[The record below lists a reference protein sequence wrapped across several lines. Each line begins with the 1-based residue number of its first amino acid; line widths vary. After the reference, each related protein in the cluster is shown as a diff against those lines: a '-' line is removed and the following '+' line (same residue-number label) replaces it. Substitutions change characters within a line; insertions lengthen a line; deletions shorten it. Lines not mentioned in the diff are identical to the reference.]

1 VIYLDSETNRSYTFA
16 QVRRTAIRFGQ
27 GLKANWNWH
36 KNDVLAIYAPNCI
49 DTPSI
54 TWGCHWAGGIVSP
67 ANPEN
72 TAKELAFQLRDARAK
87 ALVTHMS
94 VLAVAKEAARIVG
107 LPEQRIILMGD
118 ERDPASK
125 FKHFTDINVSKAR
138 PQQRTKI
145 NAKEDLAYLVYSSG
159 TTGFPKGVMLS
170 HENIVSNVMQLRVS
184 ESPVL
189 DWKGGSDGKGD
200 SVLGFLPFFHIYG

>member
-27 GLKANWNWH
+27 GLKANWNWQ

-67 ANPEN
+67 ANPAY
-72 TAKELAFQLRDARAK
+72 TAKELAFQLKDARAK
-87 ALVTHMS
+87 ALVTHMF

-118 ERDPASK
+118 EQDPASK
-125 FKHFTDINVSKAR
+125 FKYFTDIGVSKAR
-138 PQQRTKI
+138 PRRRTKI
-145 NAKEDLAYLVYSSG
+145 NAKGDLAYLVYSSG

-189 DWKGGSDGKGD
+189 DWKGGPDGKGD
-200 SVLGFLPFFHIYG
+200 SVIGFLPFFHIYG